1 MPPLD
6 SIRRG
11 DVIRTIAEYDRLG
24 RDTFLSTH
32 GFGNATEY
40 VLMHEG
46 YGYDSKA
53 IVGVAHRYA
62 TGRELAQSDFNGDH
76 DGAAKVLRDLGF
88 VVRGGETWE
97 TGEYTDVADAGVE
110 PAQEAWLQAA
120 REALVDTAKSYQA
133 LVTTKELGALV
144 LSRTRIRTSQQTH
157 HWVAD
162 ILRLVAR
169 DCAGRD
175 EPILSS
181 LTVNANGTVGSWYA
195 EAIRELRARLPPT
208 PTSTPRTNASP
219 ATSTSA
225 PTSLPTVARPC
236 SPLSC
241 GHAESGPRRPPA
253 PRFGRRPSA
262 RSTTSSCRPPASART
277 ASSTRFSGCSL
288 IEPFDKLR
296 TGLSRS
302 RTL

>member
-97 TGEYTDVADAGVE
+97 TNWVNDFTRVG
-110 PAQEAWLQAA
+110 AA
-120 REALVDTAKSYQA
+120 A
-133 LVTTKELGALV
+133 
-144 LSRTRIRTSQQTH
+144 
-157 HWVAD
+157 
-162 ILRLVAR
+162 
-169 DCAGRD
+169 
-175 EPILSS
+175 
-181 LTVNANGTVGSWYA
+181 
-195 EAIRELRARLPPT
+195 
-208 PTSTPRTNASP
+208 
-219 ATSTSA
+219 
-225 PTSLPTVARPC
+225 
-236 SPLSC
+236 
-241 GHAESGPRRPPA
+241 
-253 PRFGRRPSA
+253 
-262 RSTTSSCRPPASART
+262 
-277 ASSTRFSGCSL
+277 
-288 IEPFDKLR
+288 
-296 TGLSRS
+296 
-302 RTL
+302 

>member
-62 TGRELAQSDFNGDH
+62 TGRELAPSDFNGDH
-76 DGAAKVLRDLGF
+76 DGAAQVLRDLGF

-110 PAQEAWLQAA
+110 AAQAAWVEAA

-195 EAIRELRARLPPT
+195 ETIRELRGEAPVDADQHAAHERLTCYLHFGANVPSDGGEAQLTPQLRARRERA
-208 PTSTPRTNASP
+208 TSAARAAVRPASLCPIHHVELP
-219 ATSTSA
+219 ATGI
-225 PTSLPTVARPC
+225 C
-236 SPLSC
+236 EDC
-241 GHAESGPRRPPA
+241 E
-253 PRFGRRPSA
+253 
-262 RSTTSSCRPPASART
+262 
-277 ASSTRFSGCSL
+277 
-288 IEPFDKLR
+288 
-296 TGLSRS
+296 
-302 RTL
+302 

>member
-110 PAQEAWLQAA
+110 AAQEAWVQAA
-120 REALVDTAKSYQA
+120 REALVDTARSYQA

-195 EAIRELRARLPPT
+195 EAIRELRGEAPADADQHAAHERLACYLHFGANVPSDGGEAMLTPQLQARRERA
-208 PTSTPRTNASP
+208 TSAARAAVRPASLCPVHHVELP
-219 ATSTSA
+219 ATGI
-225 PTSLPTVARPC
+225 C
-236 SPLSC
+236 EDC
-241 GHAESGPRRPPA
+241 E
-253 PRFGRRPSA
+253 
-262 RSTTSSCRPPASART
+262 
-277 ASSTRFSGCSL
+277 
-288 IEPFDKLR
+288 
-296 TGLSRS
+296 
-302 RTL
+302 

>member
-1 MPPLD
+1 MPPLH

-97 TGEYTDVADAGVE
+97 SGEYTDLADVGYD
-110 PAQEAWLQAA
+110 PAQAAWLQAA
-120 REALVDTAKSYQA
+120 RAALVDTAKSYQA

-144 LSRTRIRTSQQTH
+144 LSSTRIRTSQQTH

-195 EAIRELRARLPPT
+195 EVIRDARGEAPADPDAHAAHERLACYLHFGANVPSDGGEALLTPQLRARRERA
-208 PTSTPRTNASP
+208 TSAARAAIRPASLCPVHHVELP
-219 ATSTSA
+219 ATGI
-225 PTSLPTVARPC
+225 C
-236 SPLSC
+236 EDC
-241 GHAESGPRRPPA
+241 E
-253 PRFGRRPSA
+253 
-262 RSTTSSCRPPASART
+262 
-277 ASSTRFSGCSL
+277 
-288 IEPFDKLR
+288 
-296 TGLSRS
+296 
-302 RTL
+302 

>member
-62 TGRELAQSDFNGDH
+62 TGRELAPSDFNGDH

-110 PAQEAWLQAA
+110 AAQEAWVQAA

-195 EAIRELRARLPPT
+195 EAIRELRGEAPADADQHAAHERLACYLHFGANVPSDGGEAVLTPQLRARRERATSAARAADSAGVPLPGP
-208 PTSTPRTNASP
+208 PRRAP
-219 ATSTSA
+219 GHRHLRGLRVSTSA
-225 PTSLPTVARPC
+225 RHSDAPD
-236 SPLSC
+236 
-241 GHAESGPRRPPA
+241 GPE
-253 PRFGRRPSA
+253 
-262 RSTTSSCRPPASART
+262 T
-277 ASSTRFSGCSL
+277 
-288 IEPFDKLR
+288 
-296 TGLSRS
+296 
-302 RTL
+302 

>member
-32 GFGNATEY
+32 GFGSAPEY
-40 VLMHEG
+40 VLMHQG

-62 TGRELAQSDFNGDH
+62 TGRELAQTEFNGDH
-76 DGAAKVLRDLGF
+76 DGAANVLRDLGF

-97 TGEYTDVADAGVE
+97 SGEYTDVMDVGVE
-110 PAQEAWLQAA
+110 PAQEAWRQAA
-120 REALVDTAKSYQA
+120 RDALVDTAKSYQA

-175 EPILSS
+175 EPILAS

-195 EAIRELRARLPPT
+195 ESIRDLRGEAPTDADEHAAHERLACYLRFGANVPSDGGEAMLTPQLQARRERRTSAARAAVRPASLCPVHHVEL
-208 PTSTPRTNASP
+208 P
-219 ATSTSA
+219 ATGI
-225 PTSLPTVARPC
+225 C
-236 SPLSC
+236 EDC
-241 GHAESGPRRPPA
+241 E
-253 PRFGRRPSA
+253 
-262 RSTTSSCRPPASART
+262 
-277 ASSTRFSGCSL
+277 
-288 IEPFDKLR
+288 
-296 TGLSRS
+296 
-302 RTL
+302 

>member
-88 VVRGGETWE
+88 VVRGGETWDS
-97 TGEYTDVADAGVE
+97 GEYTDVADAGVE
-110 PAQEAWLQAA
+110 PAQEAWVQAA
-120 REALVDTAKSYQA
+120 REALIDTAKSYQA

-195 EAIRELRARLPPT
+195 EAIRELRGEAPSDADQHAAHERLACYLHFGANVPSDGGEAMLTPQLRARRERA
-208 PTSTPRTNASP
+208 TSAARAAVRPASLCPIHHVELP
-219 ATSTSA
+219 ATGI
-225 PTSLPTVARPC
+225 C
-236 SPLSC
+236 EDC
-241 GHAESGPRRPPA
+241 E
-253 PRFGRRPSA
+253 
-262 RSTTSSCRPPASART
+262 
-277 ASSTRFSGCSL
+277 
-288 IEPFDKLR
+288 
-296 TGLSRS
+296 
-302 RTL
+302 

>member
-76 DGAAKVLRDLGF
+76 DGAAQVLRDLGF

-110 PAQEAWLQAA
+110 AAQAAWVEAA

-195 EAIRELRARLPPT
+195 ETIRELRGEAPVDADQHAAHERLD
-208 PTSTPRTNASP
+208 
-219 ATSTSA
+219 
-225 PTSLPTVARPC
+225 LL
-236 SPLSC
+236 SPLRRQRPFRRWRGSAHAPAAGPPRA
-241 GHAESGPRRPPA
+241 GHVGRPRRRSAGVALPGPPRRA
-253 PRFGRRPSA
+253 PGHRHLRGLRVVRRGRLVEA
-262 RSTTSSCRPPASART
+262 CRNPDL
-277 ASSTRFSGCSL
+277 TRF
-288 IEPFDKLR
+288 
-296 TGLSRS
+296 T
-302 RTL
+302 TT

>member
-110 PAQEAWLQAA
+110 AAQAAWVQAA

-195 EAIRELRARLPPT
+195 EAIRELRGEAPADADQHAAHERLACYLHFGANVPSDGGEALLTPQLRARRERA
-208 PTSTPRTNASP
+208 TSAARAAVRPASLCPVHHVELP
-219 ATSTSA
+219 ATGI
-225 PTSLPTVARPC
+225 C
-236 SPLSC
+236 EDC
-241 GHAESGPRRPPA
+241 E
-253 PRFGRRPSA
+253 
-262 RSTTSSCRPPASART
+262 
-277 ASSTRFSGCSL
+277 
-288 IEPFDKLR
+288 
-296 TGLSRS
+296 
-302 RTL
+302 